1 MTLHRT
7 ILTLLA
13 FVAAFNGVADC
24 YGRTVLRNIVR
35 VKGQETNTL
44 RGVGLVVGLNGT
56 GEANDPATM
65 RALARA
71 MEIMGAPVPEV
82 PLGGRS
88 GLKDLEKV
96 KNVAMVMVT
105 ATVPATGARRGDQID
120 CHVMGINGK
129 SLAGGRLAFA
139 ALPGPHTQD
148 RRIYGLCE
156 GAVHLQD
163 P

>member
-7 ILTLLA
+7 ILSLLA

-35 VKGQETNTL
+35 VKGHDTNAPH
-44 RGVGLVVGLNGT
+44 GVGLALGLNGT
-56 GEANDPATM
+56 ADAHEPATR

-71 MEIMGAPVPEV
+71 MELMGAPVPEV

-96 KNVAMVMVT
+96 KNVAMVMVN

-120 CHVMGINGK
+120 CHVMG
-129 SLAGGRLAFA
+129 
-139 ALPGPHTQD
+139 
-148 RRIYGLCE
+148 
-156 GAVHLQD
+156 
-163 P
+163 